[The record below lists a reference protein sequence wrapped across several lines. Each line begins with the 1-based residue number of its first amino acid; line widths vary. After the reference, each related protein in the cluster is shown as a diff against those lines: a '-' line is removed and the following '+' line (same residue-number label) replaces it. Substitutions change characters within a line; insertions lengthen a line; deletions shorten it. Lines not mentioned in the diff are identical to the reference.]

1 MTIEVENKQFRL
13 NEIESLTFQ
22 TYLATLKE
30 TKPNKDRFR
39 IVVISDGIPQ
49 EYYLRPKSLEY
60 VKTRWCPTGL
70 LRKCEHVLLASKPY
84 VKGEVSH
91 AEALYK
97 RHASND
103 AQFKILLSHVSE
115 IEATIGYTFN
125 NKNLIAQAFIPKGC
139 EISMVNSAALELIG
153 DRVLYTIVI
162 QHLAEVWTKNIDG
175 YIMSVNMA
183 TFSDRATGDISNHTF
198 AELFKK
204 AGFTK
209 FLLSTTKTSKKI
221 LANGF
226 ESIFG
231 AVAIDTNYNFDTL
244 NKVYD
249 KLTA

>member
-1 MTIEVENKQFRL
+1 MTIEAKNKQFKL

-22 TYLATLKE
+22 TYLATLKD
-30 TKPNKDRFR
+30 TRPSKDRFR
-39 IVVISDGIPQ
+39 IVVIDNDIPR
-49 EYYLRPKSLEY
+49 EYYLRPRSFEY
-60 VKTRWCPTGL
+60 VKTRWCPIGL
-70 LRKCEHVLLASKPY
+70 LQKCEHVLLANKPY
-84 VKGEVSH
+84 VRGEINH

-97 RHASND
+97 KRATND
-103 AQFKILLSHVSE
+103 ARFKILLSHVSE
-115 IEATIGYTFN
+115 IESAIGYTFN
-125 NKNLIAQAFIPKGC
+125 NKNLLAQAFIPKGC
-139 EISMVNSAALELIG
+139 ETSMVNSAALELIG
-153 DRVLYTIVI
+153 DRVLYAIVI
-162 QHLAEVWTKNIDG
+162 QHLAKVWTKNIDG
-175 YIMSVNMA
+175 YVMAINNA
-183 TFSDRATGDISNHTF
+183 TFSDKATGDISNHTF
-198 AELFKK
+198 ADLFKK

>member
-1 MTIEVENKQFRL
+1 MTIEIENKQFEL

-22 TYLATLKE
+22 TYLATIKN
-30 TKPNKDRFR
+30 TKPHKDRFR
-39 IVVISDGIPQ
+39 VAVMDKGIPH
-49 EYYLRPKSLEY
+49 EYYLRPRSFEY

-70 LRKCEHVLLASKPY
+70 LQKCEHILLASKPHIQ
-84 VKGEVSH
+84 GELNH

-97 RHASND
+97 RRASND
-103 AQFKILLSHVSE
+103 EQFKILLTHVSE
-115 IEATIGYTFN
+115 IEAAIGYTFN